1 MLLGIQ
7 TDTKGYTM
15 ELILISKSK
24 LKIMLNESDMKEY
37 SIGKDTDCVDPS
49 ARKAIRSIL
58 ERAKEQVG
66 FNTEGDEIFVQLY
79 TSKKGGCELFITK
92 TMDSDSGELDEK
104 AISSAKKLLCSI
116 NNALPASTLGD
127 TSKSPM
133 PTRKSSLTF
142 SFDTLANLLKVC
154 KIILLDEK
162 IDKNLKS
169 RAMTDGESYFLT
181 LANVGISAFSRL
193 DRFTFITEFGT
204 REDTER
210 IDSYISEYGRVICR
224 NNAIETLGALY

>member
-154 KIILLDEK
+154 KI
-162 IDKNLKS
+162 
-169 RAMTDGESYFLT
+169 
-181 LANVGISAFSRL
+181 
-193 DRFTFITEFGT
+193 
-204 REDTER
+204 
-210 IDSYISEYGRVICR
+210 
-224 NNAIETLGALY
+224 LYDVLR